1 MHRIRRRVSG
11 LAISARLA
19 ALVLVPLLGMTA
31 FGTAQALDAYE
42 EAAAARTM
50 RDQAQLVAL
59 LSISS
64 AHLEQELDSLN
75 GIVEAQ
81 AFGFDFELVST
92 ALGYDFLS
100 SLSISQADTDAG
112 LAALASVDP
121 SNWAAPDAV
130 AEVVA
135 FADDLA
141 QIRSDSVEGR
151 IDRADVNRITAELRD
166 AMSRAIDAQTGRL
179 GDARDQVAVSTELS
193 ALLDAAERAERV
205 ASAARED
212 RRALSSY
219 LLPALDTE
227 EMTEQQR
234 RDLLVRS
241 AHDFDRHLD
250 ALLQVDVPAITHH
263 LEQDLAGPDLVDF
276 EELRQEALTRRTVP
290 FETYDDFAALSNVGL
305 VLFVRGFARIDHFAS
320 LNVESA
326 TLVTE
331 QTSALGEAAAAD
343 FVMSVV
349 IATVLAVGTALLGFV
364 ILRSIVLPLRAL
376 ERRASAITEGDL
388 EPPASATG
396 GPRDLRSI
404 DEAMDRMTTDLTTLS
419 RQTEALAAGRLD
431 DEVLEETV
439 VGPIGASVH
448 GSLNRLL
455 RMTARLEHEATHD
468 RLTGLPNRA
477 ALLQLLDRCLTGA
490 VEQRVA
496 VGAAM
501 FDLDGFKQA
510 NDVLGHPIG
519 DEILVA
525 VARRFEAVA
534 GAAFVA
540 RLGGDEFMVVVVADG
555 TGELGDDPV
564 DLAER
569 LVAAL
574 DAPIATSS
582 GPVPISAGAGVVVAS
597 DDDWLAPTEVLRR
610 VDLALYEA
618 KSQGSG
624 EVVEFDQALHD
635 SLLHSARIQGEIRR
649 ALANDEFELHLQA
662 VVDADTHQVGGFEA
676 LLRWHPPEGEPISPG
691 IFIPVAEQT
700 DLIIDIDR
708 WVLARG
714 AELLGRWADDPAM
727 AHFSLSINISGRHVS
742 SPELVTAV
750 AAEIDRH
757 GFDPSRLVIEVTES
771 QIIPSLD
778 RAERV
783 LRQLAELGV
792 KLAIDDFGT
801 GYASVAHLRHIRF
814 DRLKIDRTFLLA
826 LEDETERAL
835 ANLLVSLG
843 RDLRL
848 EVVAEGV
855 ETQQQVDWAS
865 EAGCT
870 HLQGYRFSKP
880 APVETAVALAVAGL
894 VPATS

>member
-1 MHRIRRRVSG
+1 MSG
-11 LAISARLA
+11 LAISVRLA
-19 ALVLVPLLGMTA
+19 ALVLVPLLGMTT
-31 FGTAQALDAYE
+31 FGTAQAVDAYE

-100 SLSISQADTDAG
+100 SLSVSQADTDAG

-121 SNWAAPDAV
+121 ANWADPDAV

-141 QIRSDSVEGR
+141 VIRAESVEGR
-151 IDRADVNRITAELRD
+151 LTRADVSEITAELRD
-166 AMSRAIDAQTGRL
+166 AMSRAIEAQTRRL
-179 GDARDQVAVSTELS
+179 DAARDQVEVSPELS

-205 ASAARED
+205 ASAARDD
-212 RRALSSY
+212 RRALSAY
-219 LLPALDTE
+219 LLPALDADGASD
-227 EMTEQQR
+227 QSR
-234 RDLLVRS
+234 RDALVRA
-241 AHDFDRHLD
+241 AHDFDRHLA
-250 ALLQVDVPAITHH
+250 ALLATDVPAITDH
-263 LEQDLAGPDLVDF
+263 LEHDLAGNDLVDF
-276 EELRQEALTRRTVP
+276 EALRQ
-290 FETYDDFAALSNVGL
+290 AALSGETPPFATYDNFAELSQVGL
-305 VLFVRGFARIDHFAS
+305 VLFVRGFARIDQFAS

-326 TLVTE
+326 TLVSE
-331 QTSALGEAAAAD
+331 QTAALEEAAAAA
-343 FVMSVV
+343 FVTSVV
-349 IATVLAVGTALLGFV
+349 IASVLAVGTALLGFV
-364 ILRSIVLPLRAL
+364 ILRSIAVPLRTL
-376 ERRASAITEGDL
+376 ERRARAITEGDL

-404 DEAMDRMTTDLTTLS
+404 DEAMDRMTADLSTLS

-431 DEVLEETV
+431 DEVLTETV

-448 GSLNRLL
+448 GSLNRLR
-455 RMTARLEHEATHD
+455 RMTARLEHEANHD

-490 VEQRVA
+490 VDQRVA
-496 VGAAM
+496 LGAAM

-534 GAAFVA
+534 GPAFIA
-540 RLGGDEFMVVVVADG
+540 RLGGDEFMAVVVADESG
-555 TGELGDDPV
+555 DIDDDPV
-564 DLAER
+564 ELSRR

-574 DAPIATSS
+574 DTPIATSS

-597 DDDWLAPTEVLRR
+597 ADDWLAPTEVLRR
-610 VDLALYEA
+610 VDLALYQA

-624 EVVEFDQALHD
+624 EVVAFDQTLHD
-635 SLLHSARIQGEIRR
+635 SLLHSARVQGEIRR

-662 VVDADTHQVGGFEA
+662 VVDATTHRVGGFEA

-714 AELLGRWADDPAM
+714 AELLGRWATDPAT

-742 SPELVTAV
+742 SPDLVSAV
-750 AAEIDRH
+750 AAEVERH

-826 LEDETERAL
+826 LEDETERSL

-880 APVETAVALAVAGL
+880 APVDTAVRLAIGGLASAG
-894 VPATS
+894 